1 MPADPSPLAPSFAR
15 DDLEAYRQMFL
26 IRRFEEAIAELF
38 AAGIVTGTAH
48 SCIGQE
54 AVAVG
59 ATSVL
64 RPDDYIVGH
73 HRSHGHLIARG
84 ADIRRMMAELMGRAS
99 GYCGGLG
106 GSMHIADIELGVLG
120 CNGIVGA
127 GLSIGCGSALSAQL
141 RRSGQVTI
149 AFFGDGAVNQGIAHE
164 AMNLASVWQLP
175 VVFVCENNDVA
186 LSTEWREVRAVE
198 SIAARAAAYGMPG
211 VTIDGNDVAA
221 VRSGTKTA
229 VRRARDG
236 AGPTLI
242 EATTY
247 RRMQHSVRTNLPDL
261 RDPRAALEWA
271 GRDPVA
277 RAESVLIGLGV
288 EHESLAVVRDL
299 VETELQDAIRWAEGE
314 PVPRVDDL
322 DSVVYVQ
329 HAPQGSP
336 PVSDEAISMDFY
348 AAVRDALRLEME
360 TDETVIVIGEDVG
373 PLGGI
378 FRATEG
384 LWAQFGAGRVRNT
397 PISEGGFVG
406 MAVGA
411 ALTGLRPVV
420 ELQIFDF
427 VTLAADAIVNQAA
440 KFRFMTGGAA
450 HVPLVVRG
458 PSGGGIRLAAQHSQ
472 SLEAWFAHIPG
483 LVVVA
488 PSSPADAKGLLAA
501 SIRDDNPVVFLEA
514 KSLLFDESPVP
525 AGRYEIPL
533 GKAEIKRRG
542 YDITV
547 VATQALVPAAMRA
560 AERLRHEGTDV
571 EVVDPRT
578 LYPLDLDTILESVAR
593 TGRVVIA
600 HEAVQFCGIGAEIA
614 AAVAEHGFWNLD
626 APIVR
631 VGAPH
636 RPVPYQKDLENRT
649 LPGVEAVMRA
659 IKTLQ

>member
-1 MPADPSPLAPSFAR
+1 MGVPPPVDRGKLQM
-15 DDLEAYRQMFL
+15 AYRQLYL
-26 IRRFEEAIAELF
+26 IRRFEERTAELF
-38 AAGIVTGTAH
+38 AAGVVTGTAH

-59 ATSVL
+59 TASAL
-64 RPDDYIVGH
+64 RADDYIVGN
-73 HRSHGHLIARG
+73 HRSHGHLIAKG
-84 ADIRRMMAELMGRAS
+84 ADVRRMMAELMGRSS
-99 GYCGGLG
+99 GYCRGLG

-127 GLSIGCGSALSAQL
+127 GLPIGCGSALSAQL
-141 RRSGQVTI
+141 RGSGQVTVV
-149 AFFGDGAVNQGIAHE
+149 FFGDGAVNQGLTHE

-175 VVFVCENNDVA
+175 VVFICENNQVA

-198 SIAARAAAYGMPG
+198 SIAERAAAYGMPG
-211 VTIDGNDVAA
+211 ATVDGNDVVPVRIAA
-221 VRSGTKTA
+221 EAA

-236 AGPTLI
+236 DGPTLI

-247 RRMQHSVRTNLPDL
+247 RRMQHSVRTNLPDR
-261 RDPRAALEWA
+261 RDPHEEEVWTR
-271 GRDPVA
+271 RDPIA
-277 RAESVLIGLGV
+277 RVESALRELGV
-288 EHESLAVVRDL
+288 EDELLGALRDG
-299 VETELQDAIRWAEGE
+299 VDAELEDAIRWAEGE
-314 PVPRVDDL
+314 PVVVEGELDD
-322 DSVVYVQ
+322 VVYVP
-329 HAPQGSP
+329 HALDRSAPSRSTRP
-336 PVSDEAISMDFY
+336 LDFY
-348 AAVRDALRLEME
+348 GAVREALRLEME
-360 TDETVIVIGEDVG
+360 ADESVVVIGEDVG
-373 PLGGI
+373 RLGGI

-384 LWAQFGAGRVRNT
+384 LWEQFGDGRVRNT

-440 KFRFMTGGAA
+440 KLRFMTGGAV

-501 SIRDDNPVVFLEA
+501 AIRDDNPVVFLEA
-514 KSLLFDESPVP
+514 KSLLFSESPVP
-525 AGRYEIPL
+525 EEPYVIPL
-533 GKAEIKRRG
+533 GKADVKRAG
-542 YDITV
+542 SDVTV
-547 VATQALVPAAMRA
+547 VATQALVPAALRA
-560 AERLRHEGTDV
+560 AERLHHEGTSV
-571 EVVDPRT
+571 EVIDPRT
-578 LYPLDLDTILESVAR
+578 LYPLDLDTILESVAK
-593 TGRVVIA
+593 TGRIVIA

-614 AAVAEHGFWNLD
+614 AAVAQHGFWNLD

-636 RPVPYQKDLENRT
+636 RPVPYQKDLEQST
-649 LPGVEAVMRA
+649 LPGTEAVVQA
-659 IKTLQ
+659 IRSLQ